1 MAHGIDTVSLATP
14 TCTILSDAVVIVA
27 TWVYLYKQVKS
38 QTSNWLRHPHTLS
51 WLFFRDG
58 RYLMVTALHTVYV
71 FIS

>member
-1 MAHGIDTVSLATP
+1 MAHEVDTVLLATQA
-14 TCTILSDAVVIVA
+14 CTILSDAVVIVA